1 MTIMMVMATAND
13 GHERSDGGFHDDD
26 GVNGGGDNGDGGDGG
41 DGSCEWW
48 C

>member
-1 MTIMMVMATAND
+1 MVSMMMMA
-13 GHERSDGGFHDDD
+13 
-26 GVNGGGDNGDGGDGG
+26 VNGGGDNGDGGDGG